1 MEINRL
7 RAMAAEESA
16 ADAASEK
23 PPLFARLRE
32 KLPKKGKKPSRKQ
45 LLLALAAV
53 AALAAAFGIYKL
65 FFTTEEKIAL
75 TGTTTYGTLDE
86 AIEGSGTTTPAD
98 SVTYDINGT
107 VLEWYVSAGDE
118 VQEGDLLY
126 VLDSTD
132 AEDDML
138 DAEVELEELYEQLSD
153 LQENIAGQTVT
164 AEFSGRV
171 ENISAEAGKKVQS
184 GATLCKLIDDSKMKA
199 TLYFSYSYQS
209 DIHKGTQLTMSV
221 PDQMLALT
229 GRVSDVQ
236 YVDYVTSEGM
246 KCFAVTVEVTNP
258 GSLTEGM
265 TVTCWLEGADGA
277 EIYAAT
283 DAALEYADSEIITA
297 GASGEL
303 TSVNVVNYQRVSAGQ
318 TLFYIDASGYQTQ
331 LETVQKQIKSYEEK
345 IEDLQESID
354 TEYTRYADISGRVV
368 TADYSR
374 NRITGTDM
382 GSVVIYDQTSMQ
394 IAVNID
400 ELDADRLTQGMDV
413 TVYRET
419 SSNIV
424 YYDATLTY
432 LSLEATSNSSGV
444 STFAAEITIDSKGE
458 LSSGVTV
465 YYVIDTSEGES
476 NGTEE
481 TVLAPI
487 SALCSYDDGYYL
499 IVQSDK
505 KPDNAIDPEKAGG
518 SVTNYPKGYY
528 AVPVEVGSYNGSY
541 IQILSGVEQ
550 EQTVF
555 LRYQNA
561 APSGGDSTSTVGG
574 ESGNTGMPDFSGGM
588 PDFGGN
594 GGGMPNFSGGSS
606 SGGNRGSGGMPGG
619 GGGMPSFG

>member
-1 MEINRL
+1 MEINML
-7 RAMAAEESA
+7 RKVAAEESA
-16 ADAASEK
+16 ADATPEK

-32 KLPKKGKKPSRKQ
+32 KLPKKGRKLSRKQ
-45 LLLALAAV
+45 GLLVLAIIAG
-53 AALAAAFGIYKL
+53 LAAAFGIYKL
-65 FFTTEEKIAL
+65 FFTAEEKIAL

-132 AEDDML
+132 AEDDIL
-138 DAEVELEELYEQLSD
+138 DAEVELEELYEQLNE

-164 AEFSGRV
+164 ADFSGRV

-184 GATLCKLIDDSKMKA
+184 GATLCKLIDDSSMKA
-199 TLYFSYSYQS
+199 TLYFSYSYEA
-209 DIHKGTQLTMSV
+209 DIQVGTRLTMSV
-221 PDQMLALT
+221 PDRMLALT
-229 GRVSDVQ
+229 GRVTDIQ
-236 YVDYVTSEGM
+236 YVDYITSEGM
-246 KCFAVTVEVTNP
+246 KCFAVTVEAENP

-265 TVTCWLEGADGA
+265 TVTCWLEDTDGT

-283 DAALEYADSEIITA
+283 DAALEYADSETVTA

-303 TSVNVVNYQRVSAGQ
+303 TRVNVVDYQRVSAGQ

-331 LETVQKQIKSYEEK
+331 LETVQKQIDSYEEK
-345 IEDLQESID
+345 IADLQESIA
-354 TEYTRYADISGRVV
+354 TEYTRYSDISGRVV
-368 TADYSR
+368 SASYSTNRMTGADV
-374 NRITGTDM
+374 
-382 GSVVIYDQTSMQ
+382 GSVVIYDQISMQ
-394 IAVNID
+394 ISVNID

-419 SSNIV
+419 SSNVV
-424 YYDATLTY
+424 YYDATLSY

-444 STFAAEITIDSKGE
+444 STFAAEITIDSQGE

-465 YYVIDTSEGES
+465 YYSIDTSEGES

-487 SALCSYDDGYYL
+487 GALCSYDDGYYL
-499 IVQSDK
+499 IVQADK
-505 KPDNAIDPEKAGG
+505 KPDGAIDPEEVGG
-518 SVTNYPKGYY
+518 SVTDYPKGYY

-541 IQILSGVEQ
+541 IQILSGAEQ

-561 APSGGDSTSTVGG
+561 APSGGNSTSNVDGDSGQDGMPDFGG
-574 ESGNTGMPDFSGGM
+574 SMPDFSGGSM
-588 PDFGGN
+588 PSFG
-594 GGGMPNFSGGSS
+594 GGSS
-606 SGGNRGSGGMPGG
+606 GGGNRGSGGMPGG
-619 GGGMPSFG
+619 GMPSFG

>member
-1 MEINRL
+1 MEINEL
-7 RAMAAEESA
+7 RAIAAEETA
-16 ADAASEK
+16 AEAAQEK
-23 PPLFARLRE
+23 PPLLARLRE

-45 LLLALAAV
+45 TLLALAVV
-53 AALAAAFGIYKL
+53 AALAAAFGIYRL
-65 FFTTEEKIAL
+65 FFTAEEKIAL
-75 TGTTTYGTLDE
+75 TGTTTYGTLDA

-118 VQEGDLLY
+118 VQAGDLLY

-138 DAEVELEELYEQLSD
+138 DAEVELEDLYEQLSE

-164 AEFSGRV
+164 AGFSGRV
-171 ENISAEAGKKVQS
+171 ENVSAEAGKKVQS
-184 GATLCKLIDDSKMKA
+184 GATLCKLVDDSKMKA
-199 TLYFSYSYQS
+199 TLYFSYSYQN
-209 DIHKGTQLTMSV
+209 DISKGTQLTMSI
-221 PDQMLALT
+221 PDQMLTLSGKVT
-229 GRVSDVQ
+229 DVQ
-236 YVDYVTSEGM
+236 YVDYTTSEGM
-246 KCFAVTVEVTNP
+246 KCFAVTVEAANP
-258 GSLTEGM
+258 GSLTEDM
-265 TVTCWLEGADGA
+265 TVTCWLEGADGS

-283 DAALEYADSEIITA
+283 DATLEYADSETITA

-303 TSVNVVNYQRVSAGQ
+303 TSVNVVDYQRVNAGQ

-354 TEYTRYADISGRVV
+354 TEYTRYADITGRVV
-368 TADYSR
+368 SADYSR
-374 NRITGTDM
+374 NRMTGTDV

-394 IAVNID
+394 ISVNID
-400 ELDADRLTQGMDV
+400 ELEADQLTQGMDV

-424 YYDATLTY
+424 YYDATLSY

-465 YYVIDTSEGES
+465 YYSIDTSEGES
-476 NGTEE
+476 DGTEE

-505 KPDNAIDPEKAGG
+505 KPDNAIDPEEVGG
-518 SVTNYPKGYY
+518 SVTDYPKGYY
-528 AVPVEVGSYNGSY
+528 AVPVEAGSYNGSY

-550 EQTVF
+550 DQTVF

-561 APSGGDSTSTVGG
+561 APSGGNSTSTVGG
-574 ESGNTGMPDFSGGM
+574 DESGNPGMPDFSGGM

-594 GGGMPNFSGGSS
+594 SGNMPSFGGGGSGGGMPS
-606 SGGNRGSGGMPGG
+606 G

>member
-1 MEINRL
+1 MEINML
-7 RAMAAEESA
+7 RKVAAEEST
-16 ADAASEK
+16 ADAAQEK

-32 KLPKKGKKPSRKQ
+32 KLPKKGRKLSRKQ
-45 LLLALAAV
+45 GLLALAIIAG
-53 AALAAAFGIYKL
+53 LAAAFGIYRL
-65 FFTTEEKIAL
+65 FFTAEEKIAL

-98 SVTYDINGT
+98 SVTYDINGM
-107 VLEWYVSAGDE
+107 VLEWDVSAGDE

-132 AEDDML
+132 AEDDIL
-138 DAEVELEELYEQLSD
+138 DAEVELEELYEQLNE

-164 AEFSGRV
+164 ADFSGRV

-184 GATLCKLIDDSKMKA
+184 GATLCKLIDDSSMKA
-199 TLYFSYSYQS
+199 TLYFSYSYEA
-209 DIHKGTQLTMSV
+209 DIQVGTRLTMSV

-229 GRVSDVQ
+229 GRVTDIQ
-236 YVDYVTSEGM
+236 YVDYITSEGM
-246 KCFAVTVEVTNP
+246 KCFAVTIEVTNP

-265 TVTCWLEGADGA
+265 NVTGWLEGADGS

-283 DAALEYADSEIITA
+283 DAALEYADSETITA

-303 TSVNVVNYQRVSAGQ
+303 TSVNVVDYQRVSAGQ

-331 LETVQKQIKSYEEK
+331 LETVQKQIESYEEK
-345 IEDLQESID
+345 ITDLQESIA

-374 NRITGTDM
+374 NRMTGTDV

-394 IAVNID
+394 ISVNID
-400 ELDADRLTQGMDV
+400 ELDADRLTQGMAV

-424 YYDATLTY
+424 YYDATLSY

-465 YYVIDTSEGES
+465 YYSIDTSEGES

-505 KPDNAIDPEKAGG
+505 KPGNAIDPEEVGG
-518 SVTNYPKGYY
+518 SVTDYPKGYY

-550 EQTVF
+550 DQTVF
-555 LRYQNA
+555 LRYQNS
-561 APSGGDSTSTVGG
+561 APGGGDSTSTVGG
-574 ESGNTGMPDFSGGM
+574 DESGSGM

-594 GGGMPNFSGGSS
+594 GGNMPSFGG
-606 SGGNRGSGGMPGG
+606 GGSGGGMPGGG

>member
-1 MEINRL
+1 MKLDEL
-7 RAMAAEESA
+7 RAIAAEETA
-16 ADAASEK
+16 ADAAQEK

-45 LLLALAAV
+45 MLLALAVVAV
-53 AALAAAFGIYKL
+53 LAAAFGIYQL
-65 FFTTEEKIAL
+65 FFAAEEKIAL

-107 VLEWYVSAGDE
+107 VLEWYVSAGGE

-132 AEDDML
+132 AEDDIL
-138 DAEVELEELYEQLSD
+138 DAEVELEDLYEQLSE

-164 AEFSGRV
+164 AAFSGRV
-171 ENISAEAGKKVQS
+171 EGISAEKGKKVQS
-184 GATLCKLIDDSKMKA
+184 GATLCKLVDDSSMKA
-199 TLYFSYSYQS
+199 TLYFSYSYQN
-209 DIHKGTQLTMSV
+209 DISKGTQLTMSV

-229 GRVSDVQ
+229 GRVTDVQ

-246 KCFAVTVEVTNP
+246 KCFAVTIEVTNP

-265 TVTCWLEGADGA
+265 NVTCWLEGADGS

-283 DAALEYADSEIITA
+283 DAALEYADSETITA

-303 TSVNVVNYQRVSAGQ
+303 TSVNVVDYQRVSAGQ

-331 LETVQKQIKSYEEK
+331 LETVQKQIESYEEK
-345 IEDLQESID
+345 ITDLQESIA

-374 NRITGTDM
+374 NRMTGTDV

-394 IAVNID
+394 ISVNID
-400 ELDADRLTQGMDV
+400 ELDADRLTQGMAV

-419 SSNIV
+419 SSNTV
-424 YYDATLTY
+424 YYDATLSY

-465 YYVIDTSEGES
+465 YYSIDTSEGES

-505 KPDNAIDPEKAGG
+505 KPGNAIDPEEVGG
-518 SVTNYPKGYY
+518 SVTDYPKGYY

-550 EQTVF
+550 DQTVF

-561 APSGGDSTSTVGG
+561 APGGGDSTSTVGG
-574 ESGNTGMPDFSGGM
+574 DESGSGM

-594 GGGMPNFSGGSS
+594 GGNMPSFGG
-606 SGGNRGSGGMPGG
+606 GGSGGGMPGGG

>member
-1 MEINRL
+1 MEINEL
-7 RAMAAEESA
+7 RAIAAEETA
-16 ADAASEK
+16 ADAAPEK

-32 KLPKKGKKPSRKQ
+32 KLPKRGRKPSRKQ
-45 LLLALAAV
+45 TLLALAV
-53 AALAAAFGIYKL
+53 LAALAAAFGVYKL
-65 FFTTEEKIAL
+65 FFAAEEKVAL

-138 DAEVELEELYEQLSD
+138 DAEVELEELYEQLSE

-164 AEFSGRV
+164 ASFSGRV
-171 ENISAEAGKKVQS
+171 ESVSVEEGKKVQS
-184 GATLCKLIDDSKMKA
+184 GAMLCKLIDDSRMKA
-199 TLYFSYSYQS
+199 TLYFSYSYQN
-209 DIHKGTQLTMSV
+209 DIFKGTQLTMSV

-229 GRVSDVQ
+229 GKVTGVQ

-265 TVTCWLEGADGA
+265 TVTCWLEGADGS

-283 DAALEYADSEIITA
+283 DATLEYADFETLTA

-303 TSVNVVNYQRVSAGQ
+303 TSVNVVDYQRVSAGQ

-345 IEDLQESID
+345 IEDLQEAID

-368 TADYSR
+368 TADYNR
-374 NRITGTDM
+374 NRMTGTDV

-424 YYDATLTY
+424 YYDATLSY

-465 YYVIDTSEGES
+465 YYSIDTSEGES
-476 NGTEE
+476 DGTEE

-487 SALCSYDDGYYL
+487 AALCSYDDGYYL

-505 KPDNAIDPEKAGG
+505 KPDGAIDPDEVGG
-518 SVTNYPKGYY
+518 SVTDYPKGYY

-550 EQTVF
+550 DQTVF

-574 ESGNTGMPDFSGGM
+574 DESGSSGMPDFSGVM

-594 GGGMPNFSGGSS
+594 GGSMPNFGG
-606 SGGNRGSGGMPGG
+606 GGSGGGMSGG

>member
-1 MEINRL
+1 MEINEL
-7 RAMAAEESA
+7 RAIAAEETA
-16 ADAASEK
+16 ADAAPEK

-32 KLPKKGKKPSRKQ
+32 KLPKRGRKPSRKQ
-45 LLLALAAV
+45 TLLALAV
-53 AALAAAFGIYKL
+53 LAALAAAFGVYKL
-65 FFTTEEKIAL
+65 FFAAEEKVAL

-138 DAEVELEELYEQLSD
+138 DAEVELEELYEQLSE

-164 AEFSGRV
+164 ASFSGRV
-171 ENISAEAGKKVQS
+171 ESVNVEAGKKVQS
-184 GATLCKLIDDSKMKA
+184 GAMLCKLIDDSRMKA
-199 TLYFSYSYQS
+199 TLYFSYSYQN
-209 DIHKGTQLTMSV
+209 DISKGTQLTMSV

-229 GRVSDVQ
+229 GKVTGVQ
-236 YVDYVTSEGM
+236 YVDYITSEGM

-265 TVTCWLEGADGA
+265 TVTCWLEGADGSD
-277 EIYAAT
+277 IYAAT
-283 DAALEYADSEIITA
+283 DAALEYADAETLTA

-303 TSVNVVNYQRVSAGQ
+303 TSVNVVDYQRVSAGQ

-345 IEDLQESID
+345 IEDLQEAID
-354 TEYTRYADISGRVV
+354 TEYTRCADISGRVV
-368 TADYSR
+368 TADYNR
-374 NRITGTDM
+374 NRMTGTEV

-419 SSNIV
+419 SSSIV
-424 YYDATLTY
+424 YYDATLSY

-465 YYVIDTSEGES
+465 YYSIDTSEGES
-476 NGTEE
+476 DGTEE

-487 SALCSYDDGYYL
+487 AALCSYDDGYYL

-505 KPDNAIDPEKAGG
+505 KPDGAIDPDEVGG
-518 SVTNYPKGYY
+518 SVTDYPKGYY

-550 EQTVF
+550 DQTVF

-574 ESGNTGMPDFSGGM
+574 GESGNGGM
-588 PDFGGN
+588 NDFIIDMPS
-594 GGGMPNFSGGSS
+594 GGGMPGGSGMP
-606 SGGNRGSGGMPGG
+606 GGGSGGGMSGG

>member
-1 MEINRL
+1 MKLDEL
-7 RAMAAEESA
+7 RAIAAEETA
-16 ADAASEK
+16 ADTA
-23 PPLFARLRE
+23 PLLARLRE
-32 KLPKKGKKPSRKQ
+32 RLPKKGKKPSRKQ
-45 LLLALAAV
+45 VLLALAAV
-53 AALAAAFGIYKL
+53 VILAATFGIYRL
-65 FFTTEEKIAL
+65 FFAAEEKIAL

-98 SVTYDINGT
+98 SVTYDVNGT

-132 AEDDML
+132 AEDDIL
-138 DAEVELEELYEQLSD
+138 DAEVELEDLYEQLSE
-153 LQENIAGQTVT
+153 LQESIAGQTVT
-164 AEFSGRV
+164 ADFSGRV
-171 ENISAEAGKKVQS
+171 ESISAEKGKKVQS
-184 GATLCKLIDDSKMKA
+184 GATLCKLIDDSSMKA
-199 TLYFSYSYQS
+199 TLYFSYSYQN
-209 DIHKGTQLTMSV
+209 DISKGTQLTMSI
-221 PDQMLALT
+221 PDQMLTLSGKVT
-229 GRVSDVQ
+229 DVQ

-246 KCFAVTVEVTNP
+246 KCFAVTVEVSNP

-265 TVTCWLEGADGA
+265 NVTCWLEGADGS

-283 DAALEYADSEIITA
+283 DAALEYADSETITA

-331 LETVQKQIKSYEEK
+331 LETVQKQIESYEEK
-345 IEDLQESID
+345 IADLQESIA
-354 TEYTRYADISGRVV
+354 TEYTRYADITGRVV
-368 TADYSR
+368 AADYSR
-374 NRITGTDM
+374 NRMTGTDV

-394 IAVNID
+394 ISVNID

-424 YYDATLTY
+424 YYDATLSY

-465 YYVIDTSEGES
+465 YYYIDTSEGES
-476 NGTEE
+476 DGTEE

-505 KPDNAIDPEKAGG
+505 KPDNAIDPEKVGG
-518 SVTNYPKGYY
+518 SVTDYPKGYY
-528 AVPVEVGSYNGSY
+528 AVPVEVGNYNGSY

-550 EQTVF
+550 DQTVF

-561 APSGGDSTSTVGG
+561 APGGGDSTSTVGG
-574 ESGNTGMPDFSGGM
+574 DESGNNGMPDFSGGM

-594 GGGMPNFSGGSS
+594 SGSMPSFGGGGSG
-606 SGGNRGSGGMPGG
+606 GGMPGG
-619 GGGMPSFG
+619 SSGGMPSFG

>member
-1 MEINRL
+1 MEINEL
-7 RAMAAEESA
+7 RAIAAEEAA
-16 ADAASEK
+16 ADAAPEK

-32 KLPKKGKKPSRKQ
+32 KLPKRGRKPSRKQ
-45 LLLALAAV
+45 TLLALAV
-53 AALAAAFGIYKL
+53 LAALAAAFGVYKL
-65 FFTTEEKIAL
+65 FFAAEEKVAL

-126 VLDSTD
+126 ILDSTD

-138 DAEVELEELYEQLSD
+138 DAEVELEELYEQLSE

-164 AEFSGRV
+164 ASFSGRV
-171 ENISAEAGKKVQS
+171 ESVSVEAGKKVQS
-184 GATLCKLIDDSKMKA
+184 GAMLCKLIDDSRMKA
-199 TLYFSYSYQS
+199 TLYFSYSYQN
-209 DIHKGTQLTMSV
+209 DIFKGTQLTMSV

-229 GRVSDVQ
+229 GKVTDVQ

-265 TVTCWLEGADGA
+265 TVTCWLEGTDGS

-283 DAALEYADSEIITA
+283 DATLEYADFETLTA

-303 TSVNVVNYQRVSAGQ
+303 TSVNVVDYQRVSAGQ

-345 IEDLQESID
+345 IEDLQEAID

-368 TADYSR
+368 TADYNR
-374 NRITGTDM
+374 NRMTGTDV

-424 YYDATLTY
+424 YYDATLSY

-465 YYVIDTSEGES
+465 YYSIDTSEGES
-476 NGTEE
+476 DGTEE

-487 SALCSYDDGYYL
+487 AALCSYDDGYYL
-499 IVQSDK
+499 LVQSDK
-505 KPDNAIDPEKAGG
+505 KPDGAIDPDEVGG
-518 SVTNYPKGYY
+518 SVTDYPKGYY

-541 IQILSGVEQ
+541 IQILSGVDQ
-550 EQTVF
+550 DQTVF

-574 ESGNTGMPDFSGGM
+574 DESGNGGM
-588 PDFGGN
+588 NDFIIDMPS
-594 GGGMPNFSGGSS
+594 GGGMPGGSGMP
-606 SGGNRGSGGMPGG
+606 GGGSGGGMSGG

>member
-1 MEINRL
+1 MEINML
-7 RAMAAEESA
+7 RKVAAEESA
-16 ADAASEK
+16 ADAAQEK

-32 KLPKKGKKPSRKQ
+32 KLPKKGGKPSRKQ
-45 LLLALAAV
+45 RLLALSV
-53 AALAAAFGIYKL
+53 IVGLAAAFGIYRL

-75 TGTTTYGTLDE
+75 TDTTTYGTLDE

-126 VLDSTD
+126 VLDSSD
-132 AEDDML
+132 AEDDIL
-138 DAEVELEELYEQLSD
+138 DAEVELEELYEQLSE

-164 AEFSGRV
+164 ADFSGRV
-171 ENISAEAGKKVQS
+171 ENINAEAGKKVQS
-184 GATLCKLIDDSKMKA
+184 GTTLCKLIDDSSMKA
-199 TLYFSYSYQS
+199 TLYFSYSYEA
-209 DIHKGTQLTMSV
+209 DIQVGTRLTMSV
-221 PDQMLALT
+221 PDQMLALS
-229 GRVSDVQ
+229 GRVTDIR
-236 YVDYVTSEGM
+236 YVDYITSEGM
-246 KCFAVTVEVTNP
+246 KCFAVTVEAENP

-265 TVTCWLEGADGA
+265 TVTCWLEGADGS

-283 DAALEYADSEIITA
+283 DAALEYADSETITA

-303 TSVNVVNYQRVSAGQ
+303 TRVNVVDYQRVAAGQ

-331 LETVQKQIKSYEEK
+331 LETVQKQIDSYEEK
-345 IEDLQESID
+345 IADLQESIA
-354 TEYTRYADISGRVV
+354 TEYTRYSDISGRVV
-368 TADYSR
+368 TASYAA
-374 NRITGTDM
+374 NRMTGADV

-419 SSNIV
+419 SSNVV
-424 YYDATLTY
+424 YYDATLSY

-444 STFAAEITIDSKGE
+444 STFAAEITIDSQGE

-465 YYVIDTSEGES
+465 YYSIDTSEGES

-487 SALCSYDDGYYL
+487 GALCSYDDGYYL

-505 KPDNAIDPEKAGG
+505 RPDNAIDPETVGG
-518 SVTNYPKGYY
+518 SVTDYPKGYY
-528 AVPVEVGSYNGSY
+528 AVPVEVGNYNGSY
-541 IQILSGVEQ
+541 IQILSGAEQ

-561 APSGGDSTSTVGG
+561 APSGGNSTSNVDGDGG
-574 ESGNTGMPDFSGGM
+574 QDGMPDFGGGMPDFSGGSM
-588 PDFGGN
+588 PSFG
-594 GGGMPNFSGGSS
+594 GGSS
-606 SGGNRGSGGMPGG
+606 GGGNRGSGGMPGG
-619 GGGMPSFG
+619 GMPSFG